1 MADGVGIT
9 LLRHGMTEAN
19 VKKRYLGWTDS
30 QLTAGGMQELERLQS
45 SYPNYDRLY
54 CSDLNRCIQTANILF
69 PKFEPI
75 LKREFREMN
84 FGEWEGRTYEQLLI
98 DPHYKRWLER
108 PFEIEPLQ
116 GECYQDFSQRV
127 HQGWIGIVE
136 DMKLKE
142 AKYAAILTHGGV
154 IRDLLVKYAP
164 EKRQFWDWKISYG
177 CGYELCWKSYEKL
190 RRGERCTSLRAVP
203 IMEKENG

>member
-1 MADGVGIT
+1 MADGVGLS

-19 VKKRYLGWTDS
+19 VKKQYVGWTDS
-30 QLTAGGMQELERLQS
+30 RLTTEGLQELERLQS

-69 PKFEPI
+69 PNFEPI

-84 FGEWEGRTYEQLLI
+84 FGEWEGRTYEQLLSSSY
-98 DPHYKRWLER
+98 YKRWLER
-108 PFEIEPLQ
+108 PFEIEPPR
-116 GECYQDFSQRV
+116 GESFDDFSKRV
-127 HQGWIGIVE
+127 NRGWSEIVE
-136 DMKLKE
+136 DMKRKE
-142 AKYAAILTHGGV
+142 TKSAVILTHGGV

-164 EKRQFWDWKISYG
+164 EQKPFWGWEISYG
-177 CGYELCWKSYEKL
+177 CGYELYWKSYEQL
-190 RRGERCTSLRAVP
+190 RRGERCTLLQAVP